1 MAFILK
7 NNVLHL
13 MSSMEKLSPGICEN
27 VYELGVMHVP
37 QDFLKIIYIL
47 TKSIWK
53 QECPVIPLVFQSVSR
68 QALGAA
74 HTKHFLFLHLT

>member
-1 MAFILK
+1 
-7 NNVLHL
+7 
-13 MSSMEKLSPGICEN
+13 MSSMEKLNPGICEN

-37 QDFLKIIYIL
+37 QDFLKFIYIYIL
-47 TKSIWK
+47 TKNIWK

-74 HTKHFLFLHLT
+74 HTKHFLFFHLT